1 MLSLILFIKGMF
13 SPYVFRCF
21 FVLFFGLFCEEL
33 AVVELFAVKKK
44 LIVNHEH
51 DRQNSTTVFAF
62 QSP

>member
-1 MLSLILFIKGMF
+1 MYSGVFLFYF
-13 SPYVFRCF
+13 SVC
-21 FVLFFGLFCEEL
+21 FCEEL

>member
-1 MLSLILFIKGMF
+1 MF
-13 SPYVFRCF
+13 SPYVFSF
-21 FVLFFGLFCEEL
+21 FFLFFFRLFFCEEL

-51 DRQNSTTVFAF
+51 ERQNSFTAFAL